1 MKVLPTSFAHG
12 ALRQAVIAIACA
24 ACAFGPLPALANQP
38 DDQATAR
45 IKVGKGGAL
54 PLREIESIVLPKMR
68 GMTYVSN
75 RYYPDENVY
84 ILRFTDGPKVVDVEV
99 DAKTGKI
106 LWRSK

>member
-1 MKVLPTSFAHG
+1 MTVHSTSLANG
-12 ALRQAVIAIACA
+12 ALRKAALAIACA
-24 ACAFGPLPALANQP
+24 VCALAPLPALANQP
-38 DDQATAR
+38 DDQATVR
-45 IKVGKGGAL
+45 IKVSKGGAI
-54 PLREIESIVLPKMR
+54 PLRDIEAIVLPKMR

>member
-1 MKVLPTSFAHG
+1 MAM
-12 ALRQAVIAIACA
+12 ACA
-24 ACAFGPLPALANQP
+24 ASVLGPLPALANQP
-38 DDQATAR
+38 DDQASAR
-45 IKVGKGGAL
+45 SKVSKGGAL
-54 PLREIESIVLPKMR
+54 QLRDIEAIVLPKMR